1 MKRIA
6 VVGSGISGMA
16 AAYLLSPHAHVT
28 LYEKNPVAGGHSR
41 TLTIDHGDRRI
52 AVDTG
57 FIVFN
62 HATYPN
68 LLGLFARL
76 GVATEKS
83 DMSFSF
89 SMQQGR
95 FEWGAKDL
103 NAVFATRR
111 NLLSPNFYRMIRDVA
126 RFFRHAEATVAAMPQ
141 LTLGDLVREMKLSA
155 AFRDRFL
162 LPMGAAIW
170 SSPSEQMLAFPAA
183 SFVRFFRN
191 HGLLSFGGQHQWYTV
206 TGGSQEYVKK
216 ILAPI
221 QQVRLNAA
229 VARIETDGEQPR
241 VITQDGDVQTY
252 DEVVIAAHA
261 DEALAL
267 LDAPGAQEQ
276 AVLGAFRY
284 QENIAYLHADTRI
297 MPTRKACWASWN
309 YHADGTQG
317 VAVTYWMNLLQN
329 IDTRYPLFVTLN
341 PAQPVDPERT
351 FNVHRFTHPVF
362 TTEAVAAQAQI
373 PQIQGQRKLWF
384 CGAYQ
389 RNGFHEDGLWSA
401 VRVAQAMGV
410 PVPWL

>member
-16 AAYLLSPHAHVT
+16 AAYLLAPHAHVT
-28 LYEKNPVAGGHSR
+28 LYEKNAVAGGHSR
-41 TLTIDHGDRRI
+41 TLVVDYGDI
-52 AVDTG
+52 EIPVDTG

-68 LLGLFARL
+68 LLGLFAQL

-89 SMQQGR
+89 SMDGGR

-111 NLLSPNFYRMIRDVA
+111 NLLSPSFYRMMRDVG
-126 RFFRHAEATVAAMPQ
+126 RFFARAEEAVAAQPAM
-141 LTLGDLVREMKLSA
+141 TLGALIARMGLGEG
-155 AFRDRFL
+155 FRDRFL

-170 SSPSEQMLAFPAA
+170 SCPAEQMMAFPAA

-191 HGLLSFGGQHQWYTV
+191 HGLLSFSGQHQWYTV

-221 QQVRLNAA
+221 QQVRLASP
-229 VARIETDGEQPR
+229 VARIETAGAKPR
-241 VITQDGDVQTY
+241 VVTVAGDAQEY
-252 DEVVIAAHA
+252 DEVVVGAHA
-261 DEALAL
+261 DEALAM
-267 LDAPGAQEQ
+267 LDAPTSLERS
-276 AVLGAFRY
+276 VLGAFRY
-284 QENIAYLHADTRI
+284 QANRAYLHRDTAI
-297 MPTRKACWASWN
+297 MPTRKSCWSSWN
-309 YHADGTQG
+309 YHADGKNG

-329 IDTRYPLFVTLN
+329 IDERHPLFVTLN
-341 PAQPVDPERT
+341 PAKPIAPDKVFDSHV
-351 FNVHRFTHPVF
+351 FMHPVF
-362 TTEAVAAQAQI
+362 TSEAMAAQDRIAE
-373 PQIQGQRKLWF
+373 IQGTRHVWF

-401 VRVAQAMGV
+401 VRVAQMMGV
-410 PVPWL
+410 PVPWH